1 MAMEHL
7 RPLERRVLA
16 MRDAGTPL
24 DDIAA
29 AFKRSRTH
37 IERVISWSA
46 IPRSGPAPRLKA
58 RALERRVLALRS
70 AGLGYDEIAPRFR
83 ASPEF
88 IQRVEGLAHFR
99 KAIELLA

>member
-1 MAMEHL
+1 
-7 RPLERRVLA
+7 
-16 MRDAGTPL
+16 
-24 DDIAA
+24 
-29 AFKRSRTH
+29 
-37 IERVISWSA
+37 
-46 IPRSGPAPRLKA
+46 
-58 RALERRVLALRS
+58 VLALRS